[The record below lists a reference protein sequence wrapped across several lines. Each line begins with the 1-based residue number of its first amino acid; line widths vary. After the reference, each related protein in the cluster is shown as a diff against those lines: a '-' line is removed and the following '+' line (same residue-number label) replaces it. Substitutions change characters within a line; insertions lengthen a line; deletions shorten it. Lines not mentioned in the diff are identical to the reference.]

1 MTAGLPSDNASE
13 PQPSSP
19 SDSTPTTSSP
29 HAYSHGHHASVLAS
43 HGVRTAED
51 SCAYFLDRL
60 RPGDRVLDIGCG
72 PGSITL
78 DLARRVGPEGSVV
91 GIDAAAPA
99 VDAARAAARERGDVR
114 TRFEVADAHDPSV
127 ELDAFD
133 VVHAHQVLQHVT
145 DPVGLLRRMAALCRP
160 GGLVVARDAD
170 YGAMTWYP
178 PAPGL
183 DAWRSA
189 YSAAAR
195 TLGHQP
201 DAGRRLRQWANAAG
215 LSVVWAGSS
224 TWTYATE
231 AATDWWGRTQ
241 ARRVRESQFAQE
253 ASRVGCSAEEI
264 EAMAAGWE
272 DWAADPDAWFAMVH
286 GEIIATR
293 A

>member
-1 MTAGLPSDNASE
+1 M
-13 PQPSSP
+13 
-19 SDSTPTTSSP
+19 
-29 HAYSHGHHASVLAS
+29 
-43 HGVRTAED
+43 
-51 SCAYFLDRL
+51 
-60 RPGDRVLDIGCG
+60 
-72 PGSITL
+72 
-78 DLARRVGPEGSVV
+78 V

-178 PAPGL
+178 RAPGL